1 MPVEWFVRLKNEL
14 FEILFTTK
22 MIVCQLLLGTL
33 HSLWI
38 VITCQEDN
46 WIKKKK
52 ILAEQDGNNIDHQV
66 PNEFIQGAALT
77 VCIIT
82 FILFKYTL
90 KLILRIFLFL

>member
-1 MPVEWFVRLKNEL
+1 MPAEWFVRLKNEL
-14 FEILFTTK
+14 FAIIFTTK

-46 WIKKKK
+46 WINKKK
-52 ILAEQDGNNIDHQV
+52 ILAEQDRNNIDHQM
-66 PNEFIQGAALT
+66 PNEFIQGTALS

-82 FILFKYTL
+82 FILFK
-90 KLILRIFLFL
+90 LILRIFLFFHEG